1 MNLIRTVLLFFFTVP
16 LFGSKFIIPILL
28 IIFSIPTLK
37 YLNSKFFL
45 RVLLF
50 FALIFF
56 SRLFL
61 ATEFDPTLF
70 YILMA
75 IILSANKFNLESK
88 NLRIIL
94 FILFVFHLISFLSLY
109 QFDVDIIP
117 NYIYGESRHLVQSN
131 TLVDFRPSGIF
142 QEPSTFA
149 VHYLIIAIL
158 LMNISAEKNKKYI
171 IFSIILSL
179 LTFSVISLLFT
190 IVLIPFFKKIR
201 YIFLLFIPIIFFM
214 YEFVN
219 QFAYNKVNSYFDMG
233 LENYSRFELLFE
245 YINNFTY
252 YGFSEDFS
260 NYVSYD
266 LGPVVFLFI
275 YAGIFSFP
283 LIIYLLLK
291 AYKNINLFILILT
304 KISVVNPLFWIVI
317 NDKKT

>member
-1 MNLIRTVLLFFFTVP
+1 
-16 LFGSKFIIPILL
+16 
-28 IIFSIPTLK
+28 
-37 YLNSKFFL
+37 
-45 RVLLF
+45 
-50 FALIFF
+50 
-56 SRLFL
+56 
-61 ATEFDPTLF
+61 
-70 YILMA
+70 
-75 IILSANKFNLESK
+75 
-88 NLRIIL
+88 
-94 FILFVFHLISFLSLY
+94 
-109 QFDVDIIP
+109 
-117 NYIYGESRHLVQSN
+117 
-131 TLVDFRPSGIF
+131 
-142 QEPSTFA
+142 
-149 VHYLIIAIL
+149 
-158 LMNISAEKNKKYI
+158 
-171 IFSIILSL
+171 
-179 LTFSVISLLFT
+179 
-190 IVLIPFFKKIR
+190 
-201 YIFLLFIPIIFFM
+201 M